1 MEYRTLG
8 RTGFNV
14 SRLCFG
20 ALTIGPL
27 QANLPVNEGA
37 RVIRKALEYGV
48 NFIDTAEYYRTYPYI
63 KEALKSWTDEVFI
76 TTKSYAYTSEGMKR
90 SLEKALRELKRDYID
105 IFLLHEQESIL
116 TIKGH
121 WEAMEYLL
129 KAKRDGKVRAVGIST
144 HCVAGVTAAAGI
156 PEIDV
161 IHPLINIK
169 GIGIQDGTASD
180 MLKAIKQAARAGK
193 GLYGMKAL
201 GGGNLLASYD
211 EAISYVLGIKELT
224 SVAIGMQTLDEVE
237 YNVRVFNREEIPP
250 ALQSKVKRKPR
261 RLHIEEW
268 CQGCGACVKRCQ
280 AGAVKLVNNKA
291 VVNENLCRLCGYC
304 GAVCPEFCIKII

>member
-1 MEYRTLG
+1 MQYRHLG
-8 RTGFNV
+8 NTGFKV

-27 QANLPVNEGA
+27 QANLPVAQGA
-37 RVIRKALEYGV
+37 RVLRRALEYGV
-48 NFIDTAEYYRTYPYI
+48 NFIDTAEYYQTYPYI
-63 KEALKSWTDEVFI
+63 KEALKGWTSGVYI
-76 TTKSYAYTSEGMKR
+76 TTKSYAYTREGMQK
-90 SLEKALRELKRDYID
+90 SLHRALQELNRDYID

-129 KAKRDGKVRAVGIST
+129 QAKQAGKVRAVGIST
-144 HCVAGVTAAAGI
+144 HCVAGVTAAASI

-161 IHPLINIK
+161 IHPLINID
-169 GIGIQDGTASD
+169 GIGIQDGTAAD
-180 MLKAIKQAARAGK
+180 MLEAIKSAARAGK

-211 EAISYVLGIKELT
+211 RAIQYVLGIDEL
-224 SVAIGMQTLDEVE
+224 SAVAVGMQTIEEVE
-237 YNVRVFNREEIPP
+237 YNVRVFNGEEIPA
-250 ALQSKVKRKPR
+250 ALQSRVRRKPR
-261 RLHIEEW
+261 QLHIEEW
-268 CQGCGACVKRCQ
+268 CRGCGACVERCQ
-280 AGAVKLVNNKA
+280 AGALKVVNNKA
-291 VVNENLCRLCGYC
+291 VVDKKLCRVCGYC